1 MENKLEKFSRLV
13 IGTQDNESITDTNKE
28 INLETNR
35 EDMMA
40 LFVKGI
46 FGIVPFGSPIVEAIT
61 TVIPNQKLERLVDF
75 VQILNYK
82 IKNAERKIEDHE
94 LKTEEFTDLLE
105 DALGQASRAL
115 SKERL
120 EYIASLLKNSLTDEE
135 LEHFG
140 KKKLLS
146 LLNELNDAEVIWLRS
161 YAFKIRHTMSEDYKQ
176 YFETHKKVL
185 QPYNP
190 SMRYLN
196 VPQEIINKDAI
207 MQSYINNLL
216 KLNLIKEKFEKR
228 RDGRR
233 LKFDEKTGK
242 IKSSDIYCSSLGE
255 MLLKYIDL
263 DDSKKS

>member
-1 MENKLEKFSRLV
+1 
-13 IGTQDNESITDTNKE
+13 
-28 INLETNR
+28 
-35 EDMMA
+35 MMV

-146 LLNELNDAEVIWLRS
+146 LLNELNDAEVI
-161 YAFKIRHTMSEDYKQ
+161 
-176 YFETHKKVL
+176 
-185 QPYNP
+185 
-190 SMRYLN
+190 
-196 VPQEIINKDAI
+196 
-207 MQSYINNLL
+207 
-216 KLNLIKEKFEKR
+216 
-228 RDGRR
+228 
-233 LKFDEKTGK
+233 
-242 IKSSDIYCSSLGE
+242 
-255 MLLKYIDL
+255 
-263 DDSKKS
+263 